1 MNEVIAADGEEVPV
15 AAEDRYRQVRPDQGQ
30 AGGEGDGPSMGGV
43 VGVHVQITGHPARTA
58 DSGNHGRLI
67 HLQAGHLQPV
77 DVGVQD
83 HPQPAARAPDVGD
96 AARL

>member
-1 MNEVIAADGEEVPV
+1 MNEVIAADGKEVPV
-15 AAEDRYRQVRPDQGQ
+15 PAEDRDRQVRPHQGQ
-30 AGGEGDGPSMGGV
+30 AGGEGDGPAVGGV
-43 VGVHVQITGHPARTA
+43 VGVQVQITGHPARTA

-77 DVGVQD
+77 DVGMQD
-83 HPQPAARAPDVGD
+83 HPQSATRAPDVGD